1 MAKFY
6 SQKDGSPKHLKG
18 RTVAV
23 IGYGNQGRAHALN
36 LRDSGVRVVVGQRQ
50 GPGRRLAVKDG
61 FKPVSIA
68 EAARRGDVVM
78 VLLPDEAM
86 ADVYRKAIAPGL
98 DKGDALAFAH
108 GFNIV
113 FGLIE
118 PPDGIDVIMV
128 SPKGPGR
135 HVRSEYMAGR
145 GLACLVA
152 VHQDA
157 SKKALKT
164 ALAYAGAIGCLRA
177 CGVETTFREETEA
190 DLFGEQVVLCGGVS
204 ALVKEAFSVLT
215 DAGCRPEVA
224 YFEVFHELS
233 LIVEL
238 LAQGGLTHM
247 RKAISNTAEYGD
259 LTRGPRIVTGKT
271 RAEMKKILA
280 EIKSG
285 SFARE
290 WVREN
295 KKGRP
300 RFNKLEKQDERLPLE
315 KTGRK
320 MRKMMKL
327 PRESA
332 SP

>member
-6 SQKDGSPKHLKG
+6 SQKDGSPKYLKG
-18 RTVAV
+18 KTVAV

-68 EAARRGDVVM
+68 EAGRQGDIAM
-78 VLLPDEAM
+78 VLLPDEVM
-86 ADVYRKAIAPGL
+86 ADVYKRAIAPGL
-98 DKGDALAFAH
+98 EKGNALAFAH

-113 FGLIE
+113 FGLIR
-118 PPDGIDVIMV
+118 PPDDVDVIMV

-135 HVRSEYMAGR
+135 HVRSEFESGR

-152 VHQDA
+152 VHQDV
-157 SKKALKT
+157 SKRALKI

-177 CGVETTFREETEA
+177 CGVKTTFREETEA

-204 ALVKEAFSVLT
+204 ALIKEAFSVLT
-215 DAGCRPEVA
+215 AAGCQPEVA

-238 LAQGGLTHM
+238 LARGGLTYM

-259 LTRGPRIVTGKT
+259 LTRGPRVIPAKA

-280 EIKSG
+280 EIKNG
-285 SFARE
+285 KFARE

-300 RFNKLEKQDERLPLE
+300 RFNALEKQDEQLLLE

-327 PRESA
+327 PL
-332 SP
+332 